1 MNIMVSNLDLARMHT
16 ADAEFDLKDAA
27 KITSGVERNNYIFFV
42 FTYIKVNKPS
52 KRFKL
57 V

>member
-16 ADAEFDLKDAA
+16 ADVEFDLKDAA

-42 FTYIKVNKPS
+42 FTLSLIHI
-52 KRFKL
+52 
-57 V
+57 